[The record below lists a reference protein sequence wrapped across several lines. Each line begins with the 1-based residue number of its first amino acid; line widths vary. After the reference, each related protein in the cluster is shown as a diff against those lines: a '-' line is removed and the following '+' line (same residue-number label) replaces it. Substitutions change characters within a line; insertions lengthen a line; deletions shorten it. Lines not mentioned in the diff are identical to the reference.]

1 MGVESGSM
9 ELRKRILDRTMKD
22 EVILNGFKE
31 FQKTNIRI
39 SANNIIGFPG
49 ETREDIMKTIEINRQ
64 INPDSVVVNAFRPY
78 SGTKLRKI
86 CIEKGLI
93 PKEERAEDNRVYG
106 AFDNGVL
113 TGEELENIRKVFAL
127 YVTLPK
133 TYWKEIRLAEKD
145 EKIFNQLMKKYKA
158 RDVLHRKTRDNS
170 LDKNF
175 IPADDIFINDDVA
188 KII

>member
-1 MGVESGSM
+1 MGVEEGSM

-113 TGEELENIRKVFAL
+113 TEKNL
-127 YVTLPK
+127 K
-133 TYWKEIRLAEKD
+133 T
-145 EKIFNQLMKKYKA
+145 
-158 RDVLHRKTRDNS
+158 
-170 LDKNF
+170 
-175 IPADDIFINDDVA
+175 
-188 KII
+188 